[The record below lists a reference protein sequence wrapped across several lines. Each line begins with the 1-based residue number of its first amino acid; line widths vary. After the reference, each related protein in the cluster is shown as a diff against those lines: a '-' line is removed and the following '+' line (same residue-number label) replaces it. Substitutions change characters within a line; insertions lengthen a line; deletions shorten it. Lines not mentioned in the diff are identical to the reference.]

1 MSLISLA
8 FNRTVG
14 RPLYRAVGNGIAN
27 VLGAT
32 DRERATIVKAAT
44 VIGSIGAA
52 VVTMDAVGA
61 IDAFTSAADVADVT
75 GTVDVASTAG
85 DVHFGGYHDPSGHAL
100 TTPDV
105 NGTSW
110 DHEGNRFNVSGG
122 TWEGQPDPSH

>member
-1 MSLISLA
+1 MSLISIA

-14 RPLYRAVGNGIAN
+14 RPLYRAVGNGIADF
-27 VLGAT
+27 LGAT
-32 DRERATIVKAAT
+32 AQERATIVKAAT

-52 VVTMDAVGA
+52 VVAMDAVGA
-61 IDAFTSAADVADVT
+61 IDAVTSVADVADHAT
-75 GTVDVASTAG
+75 TVS
-85 DVHFGGYHDPSGHAL
+85 DVHFGGYHDPGGHDL

-110 DHEGNRFNVSGG
+110 DHEGNRFHVSGG